1 MANLY
6 YIPFINSN
14 SSNDIH
20 SDLFRVTLKND
31 VEYQLYTKILSKVL
45 KVSHSLEKGKFL
57 GDNKTYATTDLCMV
71 YKSKAAFNRKEDPLY
86 SRPVLVLD
94 ENNKS
99 GSYDF
104 IGFLKKVNQYFPLKG
119 NDLNGELFELTK
131 FIYQFLLS
139 SYGSTEKQ
147 KMVIEDYKTVLINQ
161 FCFLKQDFLNSYLN
175 PLENPFFVT
184 GESLVFDFKEGNMYK
199 ILGLI
204 TEDNGKDRYI
214 YYHSGS
220 LEDVISKIYTPEY
233 SDYETTEEVECLSK
247 FTYVNVKDL
256 VELNQYR
263 RGVWIDFRDLLNF
276 KF

>member
-31 VEYQLYTKILSKVL
+31 IEYQLYTKILSKVL
-45 KVSHSLEKGKFL
+45 KVSYSLEKGKFNDAL
-57 GDNKTYATTDLCMV
+57 TYATTDLCMV

-94 ENNKS
+94 ENNMS

-104 IGFLKKVNQYFPLKG
+104 IGFLKKVINHFNELKG
-119 NDLNGELFELTK
+119 NEVNPELFELTK
-131 FIYQFLLS
+131 QIYKYLDNN
-139 SYGSTEKQ
+139 
-147 KMVIEDYKTVLINQ
+147 EDYKTVLINQ

-263 RGVWIDFRDLLNF
+263 RGVWIDFRDLLNY

>member
-1 MANLY
+1 MANLFY
-6 YIPFINSN
+6 TPFLNPN
-14 SSNDIH
+14 SSDIH

-57 GDNKTYATTDLCMV
+57 DDNNTNYATTDLCMV

-86 SRPVLVLD
+86 SRPVLVID
-94 ENNKS
+94 EGNKN
-99 GSYDF
+99 GCYNF
-104 IGFLKKVNQYFPLKG
+104 IGFLKKVNSYFQLKG
-119 NDLNGELFELTK
+119 NEVNPELFELTK
-131 FIYQFLLS
+131 QIYKYLDNN
-139 SYGSTEKQ
+139 
-147 KMVIEDYKTVLINQ
+147 EDYKTVLINQ

-175 PLENPFFVT
+175 PQENPFFVT
-184 GESLVFDFKEGNMYK
+184 GESLIFDVKEGNMYK

-204 TEDNGKDRYI
+204 TEDNGNDKKDRYV

-263 RGVWIDFRDLLNF
+263 RGVWIDFRDLLNY